1 MTTHSWL
8 TLALAFFVTRPGRG
22 SMRPSRPGVSA
33 LSVVALCN
41 KDQSTTLNEYSRLVV
56 YILTPGQHVTTHP
69 WLRGSFQGHTRIIA
83 VTTRSWLRGDVSVP
97 QTCPGRLFPHT
108 TSPTTS
114 QRDMYI
120 RQGMSMYDTDELTFG
135 QSTYMRVLPYSQ
147 TKAGRSR
154 THLPCRLV

>member
-1 MTTHSWL
+1 MRLFRTQHWTYTVTTHSWL

-83 VTTRSWLRGDVSVP
+83 VTTRSWLEATFPDPKRVQEDCFPTP
-97 QTCPGRLFPHT
+97 QAQQLPSATCIYVRVCPCT
-108 TSPTTS
+108 TP
-114 QRDMYI
+114 
-120 RQGMSMYDTDELTFG
+120 MS
-135 QSTYMRVLPYSQ
+135 
-147 TKAGRSR
+147 
-154 THLPCRLV
+154 